1 MSTPPEDPE
10 AQRKLE
16 EAKRQSVQA
25 IRTLAFAEAK
35 KCWVV
40 KKSSLSTR
48 AYNSEIAN
56 VSLFYMVQML
66 IPKIFENF
74 KQDWEEADKT
84 QKKKIPCPI
93 TLEDCLIDDYRKRE
107 L

>member
-16 EAKRQSVQA
+16 EAKRQSG
-25 IRTLAFAEAK
+25 
-35 KCWVV
+35 VV

-48 AYNSEIAN
+48 TYNSEIAN

-74 KQDWEEADKT
+74 KQDWEETDKT
-84 QKKKIPCPI
+84 LKKKIPCPI
-93 TLEDCLIDDYRKRE
+93 TLEDCLIDDYRNK
-107 L
+107 

>member
-16 EAKRQSVQA
+16 EAKGQSVQA

-56 VSLFYMVQML
+56 ISLFYMVQML

-93 TLEDCLIDDYRKRE
+93 TLEDCLIDDYRNK
-107 L
+107 

>member
-1 MSTPPEDPE
+1 MPTPPEDSE

-16 EAKRQSVQA
+16 EVKRQSVQA
-25 IRTLAFAEAK
+25 IRTFAYAEAK

-48 AYNSEIAN
+48 TYNPEIAN
-56 VSLFYMVQML
+56 ISLFHMVQML

-74 KQDWEEADKT
+74 KKDWEAADKNL
-84 QKKKIPCPI
+84 KRKLPCPI
-93 TLEDCLIDDYRKRE
+93 TLEDCLIDDCRAK
-107 L
+107 